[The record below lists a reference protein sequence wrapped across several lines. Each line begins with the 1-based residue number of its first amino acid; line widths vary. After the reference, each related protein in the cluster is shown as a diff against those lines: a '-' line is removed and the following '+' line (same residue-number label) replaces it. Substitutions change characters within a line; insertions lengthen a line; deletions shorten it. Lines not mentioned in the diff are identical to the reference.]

1 MVKTWV
7 SAMAHP
13 RYLKV
18 GGRPV
23 YDDFDIILLLLSLL
37 APANAAT
44 VVYQCAFY
52 AAKLDVSS

>member
-23 YDDFDIILLLLSLL
+23 YDANFDI
-37 APANAAT
+37 NR
-44 VVYQCAFY
+44 
-52 AAKLDVSS
+52 